1 MEESLHLRMS
11 LEDLRTVTPLIVV
24 PPQGLV
30 FYSCVSIV
38 FSDRLRGKV
47 RSDLNRSDNPVQQ
60 EAGRTEHESQQETGN
75 NQ

>member
-11 LEDLRTVTPLIVV
+11 LEDLRTVTSLIVV

-30 FYSCVSIV
+30 FYGCVPTV
-38 FSDRLRGKV
+38 FSVRLRGEV